1 MKTKNT
7 KKEEFIIRQES
18 RFEILD
24 NVEEEVYDL
33 FSSYKISIVEA
44 LGIVEI
50 IKYKLMKEVSKEL
63 EDEDE

>member
-1 MKTKNT
+1 MKAKNT

-18 RFEILD
+18 RPEILD
-24 NVEEEVYDL
+24 KVEDEIYGLLDE
-33 FSSYKISIVEA
+33 YKISIVEA